1 VELRRFIAPFFAVAG
16 IALVPWTVWLTFSLP
31 PHHETE
37 NWRTVWAGFD
47 IALALALGA
56 TALASLRRSAW
67 LEAVAAVS
75 GTLLCTD
82 AWFDITLEAGGKHL
96 TAAIVEAV
104 FVELPLAAI
113 CFWLAAD
120 SERAL
125 ARALPTSPVGQRVRE
140 RGTPN
145 PG

>member
-1 VELRRFIAPFFAVAG
+1 MAG
-16 IALVPWTVWLTFSLP
+16 IALLPWTVWLTYALP
-31 PHHETE
+31 SRHESE

-47 IALALALGA
+47 LALAVLLVA
-56 TALASLRRSAW
+56 TAIAALRRSPW
-67 LEAVAAVS
+67 IEAVSAAT

-104 FVELPLAAI
+104 VVELPLAVI
-113 CFWLAAD
+113 CFWVAVDA
-120 SERAL
+120 ERTL
-125 ARALPTSPVGQRVRE
+125 ERTLPQ
-140 RGTPN
+140 